1 MLAAHFFQHA
11 SVDWI
16 SVVDT
21 LWLLGSTVLILRLH
35 RIMMSSTSVDST
47 HAVEI
52 QQISKQL
59 EHILKQ
65 QDFIIS
71 VLEDLSSVVEISATV
86 VRRINDRDQVLAGR
100 HDRSLLAGNSA
111 GAMQS
116 LRWTLAEARRE
127 ARQNELDSEEMA
139 VAVAEARQNEV
150 ETEEMAAAVAVE
162 DRSGLG
168 LRARRRWRV
177 GSIDRTAAAPPRRP
191 GPSAA
196 PHVDCDDEDSSEPEA
211 PNKKLK
217 S

>member
-21 LWLLGSTVLILRLH
+21 LWLLGSTVRILRLH

-71 VLEDLSSVVEISATV
+71 VLEDLSSS
-86 VRRINDRDQVLAGR
+86 
-100 HDRSLLAGNSA
+100 
-111 GAMQS
+111 
-116 LRWTLAEARRE
+116 
-127 ARQNELDSEEMA
+127 RQDGVQGE
-139 VAVAEARQNEV
+139 VAEQATCGRGQRQSQ
-150 ETEEMAAAVAVE
+150 
-162 DRSGLG
+162 RHGQ
-168 LRARRRWRV
+168 
-177 GSIDRTAAAPPRRP
+177 AP
-191 GPSAA
+191 
-196 PHVDCDDEDSSEPEA
+196 
-211 PNKKLK
+211 
-217 S
+217 